1 MEYSDWILLVN
12 ASGTIQSEALTRVN
26 QISFKA
32 KSATNGVET
41 TLEVRY
47 YKNKATGDFETLG
60 TIKTSSNSYSTYTY
74 TIEEFNDA
82 TVSSKTGVLK
92 LAATNAA
99 AVIDDFVAVPI
110 IDDVS
115 FYEWYKSDST
125 LIDGMSVPG
134 TVQDNNGQGAIS
146 AIGNVTATAAE
157 LFASVGAGSDN
168 TPAAGTY
175 TFYVARREDHNAT
188 YTQISEGCQSA
199 LTAN

>member
-1 MEYSDWILLVN
+1 MLVGGISDDFSSDPTSKTSPWILPNTESNWNTSTKDITIN

-60 TIKTSSNSYSTYTY
+60 IIKTSSNSYLTYTY

-99 AVIDDFVAVPI
+99 AVIDDFVAV
-110 IDDVS
+110 
-115 FYEWYKSDST
+115 
-125 LIDGMSVPG
+125 
-134 TVQDNNGQGAIS
+134 A
-146 AIGNVTATAAE
+146 
-157 LFASVGAGSDN
+157 
-168 TPAAGTY
+168 
-175 TFYVARREDHNAT
+175 HH
-188 YTQISEGCQSA
+188 
-199 LTAN
+199 